1 MYLNET
7 PVGYMNE
14 QQAKGIKGR
23 IFDQLHEFESV
34 FYILS
39 LVCLTFCPE
48 SRRLQF
54 NAYASFVSIQETN
67 TNLSEN
73 IYVRSKNLSS

>member
-1 MYLNET
+1 MCLNVT
-7 PVGYMNE
+7 PLCYMNE
-14 QQAKGIKGR
+14 QQAEDIKGR

-39 LVCLTFCPE
+39 LVCLTFCLE
-48 SRRLQF
+48 SRRLQS

-67 TNLSEN
+67 INLSES